1 MKYSRIIALVA
12 LSALTCTSI
21 AFAQTKKTTTT
32 KSPEHQPP
40 AAVPTSPSPAHPS
53 PLFLSSPFPLFF
65 SSLLSAPSALKPLP
79 SSLHDSPLTLLPVS
93 NRLSP
98 LWCAP
103 KCPSF
108 SPLSRFPKKIFA
120 RFLLARNSL
129 RGLDFHH
136 CLLPVALWLVP
147 TYHRLGAHQSVR
159 PPPVWRTC
167 LQEDGR
173 REGLGQVDGQ
183 PSPGWRPTGRI
194 QAANAPP
201 RSAG

>member
-1 MKYSRIIALVA
+1 MPPPGAVSKPRLGGLTTILAFVPLVRR
-12 LSALTCTSI
+12 LSEPTSSLPSALR
-21 AFAQTKKTTTT
+21 
-32 KSPEHQPP
+32 SPPIP
-40 AAVPTSPSPAHPS
+40 LRSLPLLFPSSPSS
-53 PLFLSSPFPLFF
+53 T
-65 SSLLSAPSALKPLP
+65 LLSATSGPSALKPLP